1 MTDLAVSLENVFKS
15 YGPRKAL
22 NGFDLEVGKG
32 SFHALLGPNGSGK
45 STALRILLGF
55 IRPDEGRGRM
65 LGYGIGPGFP
75 PTDLKARV
83 GYVPE
88 RFSLYEEMTARETLD
103 FAAGTNPRWDRK
115 AEKRYIDLFSLP
127 LNVRVRHLSTGVRAQ
142 LALTLAMGARPELL
156 ILDEPTHGL
165 DAYQRYRFLQALI
178 EDCLD
183 DGRTVL
189 LSSHELYQIERMAD
203 HVTVLI
209 EGKAVLSG
217 PLDQVK
223 ETETRVRVAGDV
235 APDRLAAL
243 PGVRRVSTDSSGLL
257 LHVHSDEASIRQR
270 LAEVP
275 GVTGVQVFPQSL
287 EEIFLSYVEG
297 SASA

>member
-1 MTDLAVSLENVFKS
+1 MTDLAVSLDDVFKS
-15 YGPRKAL
+15 YGSRPAL
-22 NGFDLEVGKG
+22 KGFDLAVEKG

-55 IRPDEGRGRM
+55 IRPDRGSGSV
-65 LGYGIGPGFP
+65 LGYTTGTGFP

-88 RFSLYEEMTARETLD
+88 RFSLYEEMTGREMLS
-103 FAAGTNPRWDRK
+103 FAASVNPRWDPR
-115 AEKRYIDLFSLP
+115 AEKKYVDLFNLH
-127 LNVRVRHLSTGVRAQ
+127 LDVRVRHLSTGLRAQ

-165 DAYQRYRFLQALI
+165 DAYQRYRFLQALV
-178 EDCLD
+178 EDCTD

-189 LSSHELYQIERMAD
+189 LSSHELHQIERMAD
-203 HVTVLI
+203 HVTLLMD
-209 EGKAVLSG
+209 GKAVLSG

-235 APDRLAAL
+235 ATETLAVL
-243 PGVRRVSTDSSGLL
+243 PGVRRVSREGGGVL
-257 LHVHSDEASIRQR
+257 LHIHSDEASIRR
-270 LAEVP
+270 HLAGVP
-275 GVTGVQVFPQSL
+275 GITGVQVIPQSL
-287 EEIFLSYVEG
+287 EEIFLSYVDDRP
-297 SASA
+297 A